1 MNKGSQHVSLR
12 GKKFLLKEID
22 VSQGDPMIMHCD
34 NAKPKER
41 FNVLI
46 QLLDE
51 HRIIPISIPLAKRS
65 RARALSSSDDGALP
79 VG

>member
-1 MNKGSQHVSLR
+1 MSLR

-34 NAKPKER
+34 NESAKNIAANKER